1 MVQRAGLE
9 PASHD
14 KRLVPYSTCIKLS
27 LHIARLFRA
36 VNQALQILF
45 SPKLHIAGTTITH
58 SPLALWT
65 FGFTLCSHSLFNC
78 LTHRGC
84 LIFLSRI
91 VPSAA
96 LWGLW
101 WESNPQRHQNVHILL
116 FVSRD
121 ITPLSEFTA
130 WRIIIMHYNYS
141 LQPCIAILVLQ
152 MGLEPTLYGF

>member
-1 MVQRAGLE
+1 MQRQDSNL
-9 PASHD
+9 HD
-14 KRLVPYSTCIKLS
+14 LHIGQMKCHPRLPFPSL

-45 SPKLHIAGTTITH
+45 SPKLHIAGMTITH

-65 FGFTLCSHSLFNC
+65 FGFTLCSYSLFNC

-96 LWGLW
+96 LWDYGGSRTHNDTKTCIFCCLY
-101 WESNPQRHQNVHILL
+101 QGILPPCQSL
-116 FVSRD
+116 
-121 ITPLSEFTA
+121 PLGE
-130 WRIIIMHYNYS
+130 
-141 LQPCIAILVLQ
+141 
-152 MGLEPTLYGF
+152 